1 MILRHFPDHTR
12 PDFNL
17 DAPCPVYGWPNMIIH
32 AVGRNVDYPEHDGT
46 LSIKCAFGG
55 RELYR
60 TGKRAYVVD
69 GSRYLILNYGERYSS
84 VIDSR
89 SDVEAFC
96 VFFRPGFARGVARA
110 LVDRPEKLA
119 DDPAP
124 DAVGPEVYFTEQL
137 HSHGDPITP
146 MLLSLREAGLH
157 DLSGDG
163 WLEEKLH
170 TLMENLMTVHTNLAA
185 EIDRVPSARP
195 ATRIELHRRLH
206 QAREFMDNN
215 LSKPIPLSE
224 IAAVAYLSP
233 HHFLRLFRET
243 FTETPHRYLTRR
255 RLERARHLLLT
266 TELTISEICTEVGF
280 QSPGS
285 FSWLF
290 RRHVGLSPDGFR
302 AQHDIYPRRRS
313 RSSRA

>member
-195 ATRIELHRRLH
+195 ASIIELHRSLH
-206 QAREFMDNN
+206 QAR
-215 LSKPIPLSE
+215 
-224 IAAVAYLSP
+224 
-233 HHFLRLFRET
+233 
-243 FTETPHRYLTRR
+243 
-255 RLERARHLLLT
+255 
-266 TELTISEICTEVGF
+266 
-280 QSPGS
+280 
-285 FSWLF
+285 
-290 RRHVGLSPDGFR
+290 
-302 AQHDIYPRRRS
+302 
-313 RSSRA
+313 